1 MLDIKF
7 IRQNKKKVEEGL
19 KAKEAKVD
27 IERLLSV
34 DEKRRGLITEVDNLR
49 AAQNQISDEIAH
61 SAGEQREDAII
72 ASRNLKDDIAHKEF
86 ELKSLEEEFNDL
98 MYQFPNLPLADVPV
112 GKDETE
118 NKVLRT
124 WGEPSKF
131 EFEPRDHVVI
141 GQDLGILDIE
151 QASKIVGTRFA
162 YLKGGLAV
170 LEFALIQ
177 FTLEQLMSAKIIKK
191 IADTVSKGYDATP
204 FIPIVPPTMI
214 KPEVFKKMARLSEKD
229 KDERY
234 YLQQDDLYLVG
245 SAEHTMGPLHMDET
259 MEEDRL
265 PMRYLGFSTSFRRE
279 AGSYGKDTRGILR
292 VHQFDKL
299 EMESFTVSENSIKEQ
314 DFIVALQEHL
324 VRSLGIPYRV
334 VIMCT
339 GDTGVPDAR
348 QIDIEMWMPGQGR
361 YRETHT
367 SDLMT
372 DFQARRLN
380 TKVRRKD
387 GSVEFVH
394 MNDAT
399 AFAIGRTLIA
409 ILENYQQADG
419 SVRIPEILQP
429 YTFGLKEIKRGG

>member
-7 IRQNKKKVEEGL
+7 IRQNRKEVEEGL
-19 KAKEAKVD
+19 KAKGAKID
-27 IERLLSV
+27 IGRLLDV
-34 DEKRRGLITEVDNLR
+34 DEKKREKIKLVDDLR
-49 AAQNQISDEIAH
+49 AEHNRASDEIA
-61 SAGEQREDAII
+61 SLKGESREDRI
-72 ASRNLKDDIAHKEF
+72 AEVKDLKVKLGNAEF
-86 ELKSLEEEFNDL
+86 EMKALDEEFNDL
-98 MYQFPNLPLADVPV
+98 MYQLPNLPLADVPI
-112 GKDETE
+112 GKNEAE

-124 WGEPSKF
+124 WGEPGMF

-151 QASKIVGTRFA
+151 QAGKVVGTRFA
-162 YLKGGLAV
+162 YLKGELAV

-177 FTLEQLMSAKIIKK
+177 FTLERLTSAKIIKK

-204 FIPIVPPTMI
+204 FVPVIPPVMI
-214 KPEVFKKMARLSEKD
+214 KPEIFKKMARLSEKD

-234 YLQQDDLYLVG
+234 YLPQDDLYLVG

-265 PMRYLGFSTSFRRE
+265 PLRYLGFSTSFRRE

-299 EMESFTVSENSIKEQ
+299 EMESFTLSENSTKEQ

-324 VRSLGIPYRV
+324 VRLLGIPYRV

-339 GDTGVPDAR
+339 GDMGAPDAR
-348 QIDIEMWMPGQGR
+348 QVDIEMWMPGQGR

-429 YTFGLKEIKRGG
+429 YTFGLKEIKR

>member
-204 FIPIVPPTMI
+204 
-214 KPEVFKKMARLSEKD
+214 
-229 KDERY
+229 
-234 YLQQDDLYLVG
+234 
-245 SAEHTMGPLHMDET
+245 
-259 MEEDRL
+259 
-265 PMRYLGFSTSFRRE
+265 
-279 AGSYGKDTRGILR
+279 
-292 VHQFDKL
+292 
-299 EMESFTVSENSIKEQ
+299 
-314 DFIVALQEHL
+314 
-324 VRSLGIPYRV
+324 
-334 VIMCT
+334 
-339 GDTGVPDAR
+339 
-348 QIDIEMWMPGQGR
+348 
-361 YRETHT
+361 
-367 SDLMT
+367 
-372 DFQARRLN
+372 
-380 TKVRRKD
+380 
-387 GSVEFVH
+387 
-394 MNDAT
+394 
-399 AFAIGRTLIA
+399 
-409 ILENYQQADG
+409 
-419 SVRIPEILQP
+419 
-429 YTFGLKEIKRGG
+429 